1 MNHPTETSSMST
13 QNSSAE
19 PWPQDAAPERWVA
32 ALFEKML
39 RMWGNR
45 FLDQWRDTDL
55 AGVKIEWGKGLRKLS
70 NAELKSGVD
79 ALMTLK
85 FAPTLPEFYGLCKQM
100 RLHEMPRSDALTDQT
115 RADVHIVGEQMAK
128 MRGTMAPLTQ
138 PREIT
143 AEWAYRTLMRGESAS
158 GKPLPYEVVRCAS
171 DAITSSA
178 GRRVVE
184 ECTDPEL
191 KAEYETI
198 RSEIVR
204 AYRAANKPLWE
215 TP

>member
-1 MNHPTETSSMST
+1 MGTSS
-13 QNSSAE
+13 SSADL
-19 PWPQDAAPERWVA
+19 WPQDAAPRHWVA
-32 ALFEKML
+32 TLFEKMT
-39 RMWGNR
+39 RMWGNT
-45 FLDQWRDTDL
+45 FLDKWRDVDL
-55 AGVKIEWGKGLRKLS
+55 EGVMQEWGIGLRKLS
-70 NAELKSGVD
+70 SAELKAGVG

-85 FAPTLPEFYGLCKQM
+85 FPPSLPEFYGLCKQM
-100 RLHEMPRSDALTDQT
+100 RLHEIPRSEALTDQT
-115 RADVHIVGEQMAK
+115 KADVHVVGEQMAK
-128 MRGTMAPLTQ
+128 MRAIMAPLMQ

-143 AEWAYRTLMRGESAS
+143 AEWAYKLLMRGEAPC
-158 GKPLPYEVVRCAS
+158 GKALTSEAVRCAS

-184 ECTDPEL
+184 NCTDPEL

-204 AYRAANKPLWE
+204 AHKAAFKPLWE

>member
-1 MNHPTETSSMST
+1 MGTSS
-13 QNSSAE
+13 SSAE
-19 PWPQDAAPERWVA
+19 QWPQDAAPRHWVA
-32 ALFEKML
+32 ALFEKMT
-39 RMWGNR
+39 RMWGNT
-45 FLDQWRDTDL
+45 FLDRWRDVDL
-55 AGVKIEWGKGLRKLS
+55 EGVMQEWGRGLRKLS
-70 NAELKSGVD
+70 GAELKAGVD

-85 FAPTLPEFYGLCKQM
+85 FPPSLPEFYGLCKQM

-128 MRGTMAPLTQ
+128 MRAIMAPLTQ

-143 AEWAYRTLMRGESAS
+143 AEWAYKTLMRGESAT

-184 ECTDPEL
+184 TCINPEL
-191 KAEYETI
+191 REEYRLI
-198 RSEIVR
+198 RDEIVR
-204 AYRAANKPLWE
+204 AYRAANRPLWE